1 MAQDKNGR
9 LGRESKAYVTIR
21 MQAGHSAARPRQ
33 RVKAQS
39 SGDSCVLAAGK
50 AGETMGLACAYQDE
64 RQQGGAGRT
73 PFRGQ

>member
-9 LGRESKAYVTIR
+9 LGRESKAYITIR
-21 MQAGHSAARPRQ
+21 MQAGHSAARQ

-50 AGETMGLACAYQDE
+50 ACETMGLACAYQDE